1 MSARTCTGGDS
12 NGGSSG
18 SSYSG
23 TEMAV
28 GPLHHRER
36 CITSHFVSPSLL
48 IRVRARVNVLL
59 GSG

>member
-1 MSARTCTGGDS
+1 MSQTYTGGDS
-12 NGGSSG
+12 NDG

-23 TEMAV
+23 AEKAV

-48 IRVRARVNVLL
+48 IRVRAGVKVLL